1 MQSNLAF
8 SISERIRI
16 SLAGNLAFKTGMTIL
31 NHMSYYGEEFEK
43 KVFGTDFLKK
53 IRDNGLNER
62 DITHAITCK
71 KLISK
76 SYFRQINDESISLY
90 FRDI

>member
-1 MQSNLAF
+1 
-8 SISERIRI
+8 
-16 SLAGNLAFKTGMTIL
+16 MTIL

-71 KLISK
+71 KFISK
-76 SYFRQINDESISLY
+76 S
-90 FRDI
+90 